1 MGAQPTESESPDE
14 VRDDGPIKPLFRGQ
28 EALET
33 GDDLSYLHWARPFP
47 VMAFCSSSRVWV
59 LLLLLLLKLL
69 LLELELAIETSDQR
83 SVPSDDHMRS
93 IDPKMVDGL
102 SGGRGR
108 V

>member
-1 MGAQPTESESPDE
+1 
-14 VRDDGPIKPLFRGQ
+14 
-28 EALET
+28 
-33 GDDLSYLHWARPFP
+33 
-47 VMAFCSSSRVWV
+47 

-83 SVPSDDHMRS
+83 SVPSDDHMGS

-102 SGGRGR
+102 GGGRGR